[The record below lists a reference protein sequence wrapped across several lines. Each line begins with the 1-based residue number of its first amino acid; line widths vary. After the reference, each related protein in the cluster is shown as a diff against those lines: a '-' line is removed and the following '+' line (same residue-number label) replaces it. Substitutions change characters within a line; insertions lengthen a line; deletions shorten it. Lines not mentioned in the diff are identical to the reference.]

1 MRPEGGRQ
9 AIKGRLQPLH
19 VSRVAHAGRRAVLG
33 QVGITQR
40 HSWTSSAAQVAEAHD
55 TDWVVWGERSDPDH
69 QACVH
74 LAGQQLGPGR
84 RRRGDLAAGDEV
96 GANLLPVGQV
106 RRERL
111 LVGSGSLRRDHTH
124 RYLGAALAE
133 GRYHNRGD
141 VVPEGLAEQAPDVCG
156 LEDQGAALRIRRGG
170 SQHRQVPCRETAP
183 GERAASRLIARDLRG
198 PADLLGDPGGRLTSG
213 DVLLALQC
221 AELVGPAPD
230 EPCKTRPTATAAA
243 ITTTTAGATTRAA
256 RWRRRGEL
264 ETAPPGR
271 AERGPGPPGRRRPGW
286 PGAAGREDCLSGA
299 GARGGVTAG
308 RAGAGPDVVADRAGA
323 AGLAADGGT
332 DGGGGAVAR
341 RWGRAGGGEPAGD
354 LGTAVGFAVAAAGDA
369 ATHCGS
375 GVPPSGAGRV
385 PDGDAVALDASA
397 AGGEAGTRRGRTGPV
412 PFAVS
417 LGLERRGSAGASAE
431 CVSAGPA
438 STTGAG
444 SVRRGPLGL
453 VAAGDWRRSEGGAP
467 SAAGLPRSRLRVV
480 RSDRAGLDDVGPR
493 SRFADRLDFPAR
505 SAGTLAVVAAASP
518 LADADALI
526 RGIGSV
532 AGSCSCLAD
541 SDLAA
546 STAACMRDINE
557 SGSTGTD
564 ADADAARAAPGTR
577 RRSGRLSSSITEPP
591 HGAHKKTSCAPKAKG
606 TTRSTCIQGN

>member
-1 MRPEGGRQ
+1 M
-9 AIKGRLQPLH
+9 
-19 VSRVAHAGRRAVLG
+19 
-33 QVGITQR
+33 
-40 HSWTSSAAQVAEAHD
+40 
-55 TDWVVWGERSDPDH
+55 
-69 QACVH
+69 
-74 LAGQQLGPGR
+74 
-84 RRRGDLAAGDEV
+84 
-96 GANLLPVGQV
+96 
-106 RRERL
+106 
-111 LVGSGSLRRDHTH
+111 
-124 RYLGAALAE
+124 
-133 GRYHNRGD
+133 
-141 VVPEGLAEQAPDVCG
+141 
-156 LEDQGAALRIRRGG
+156 
-170 SQHRQVPCRETAP
+170 
-183 GERAASRLIARDLRG
+183 
-198 PADLLGDPGGRLTSG
+198 
-213 DVLLALQC
+213 
-221 AELVGPAPD
+221 
-230 EPCKTRPTATAAA
+230 AAA

-256 RWRRRGEL
+256 RERRRGEL

-286 PGAAGREDCLSGA
+286 PAAAGREDFLSRA

-308 RAGAGPDVVADRAGA
+308 RAGADVGVVASRAGA
-323 AGLAADGGT
+323 GRLVVGDGAADDGVADEGPAD
-332 DGGGGAVAR
+332 DGGADDGGVLAR
-341 RWGRAGGGEPAGD
+341 RCGRAGGGEPAGD

-375 GVPPSGAGRV
+375 GVPPSRAGRV
-385 PDGDAVALDASA
+385 PDGGAVALDASA

-412 PFAVS
+412 PFEVS
-417 LGLERRGSAGASAE
+417 LGLERRGRAGASAE

-444 SVRRGPLGL
+444 SVRRGGGCPLGL
-453 VAAGDWRRSEGGAP
+453 VTSGDWRRSERGAP
-467 SAAGLPRSRLRVV
+467 SDAGLPRSRLRVV

-493 SRFADRLDFPAR
+493 SRFADRFDFPAR

-591 HGAHKKTSCAPKAKG
+591 HGAHKKPVALPKLRAPQDQHVFKG
-606 TTRSTCIQGN
+606 IDPVSWASYTNIHADRPDTAG

>member
-1 MRPEGGRQ
+1 M
-9 AIKGRLQPLH
+9 
-19 VSRVAHAGRRAVLG
+19 
-33 QVGITQR
+33 
-40 HSWTSSAAQVAEAHD
+40 
-55 TDWVVWGERSDPDH
+55 
-69 QACVH
+69 
-74 LAGQQLGPGR
+74 
-84 RRRGDLAAGDEV
+84 
-96 GANLLPVGQV
+96 
-106 RRERL
+106 
-111 LVGSGSLRRDHTH
+111 
-124 RYLGAALAE
+124 
-133 GRYHNRGD
+133 
-141 VVPEGLAEQAPDVCG
+141 
-156 LEDQGAALRIRRGG
+156 
-170 SQHRQVPCRETAP
+170 
-183 GERAASRLIARDLRG
+183 
-198 PADLLGDPGGRLTSG
+198 
-213 DVLLALQC
+213 
-221 AELVGPAPD
+221 
-230 EPCKTRPTATAAA
+230 AAA

-256 RWRRRGEL
+256 RERRRGEL

-286 PGAAGREDCLSGA
+286 PAAAGREDFLSRA

-308 RAGAGPDVVADRAGA
+308 RAGADVGVVAGRAA
-323 AGLAADGGT
+323 AGRLAAGDGPADDAVD
-332 DGGGGAVAR
+332 DGGGADEGPADDGGADDGDGAVAR
-341 RWGRAGGGEPAGD
+341 RWVRAGGAEPAGD

-397 AGGEAGTRRGRTGPV
+397 VGGEAGTRRGRTGPV

-431 CVSAGPA
+431 CVSADPA
-438 STTGAG
+438 STPGAG
-444 SVRRGPLGL
+444 SVRRGGGCPLGL
-453 VAAGDWRRSEGGAP
+453 VTSGDWRRSERGAP

-493 SRFADRLDFPAR
+493 SRFADRFDFPAR

-546 STAACMRDINE
+546 STAACMREINE

-591 HGAHKKTSCAPKAKG
+591 HGAPKKPVALPKLRAPQDQHVFKG
-606 TTRSTCIQGN
+606 IDPVSWASYTNIHSDRTVTAG